1 MANISAGICEKLITA
16 ATSHCQSAIT
26 VAPQSVPVVH
36 EPNWDG
42 VTMSLTSLSTI
53 FGFGAL
59 LLGLLAI
66 IAGVSW
72 AYGIKHMAEEE
83 ARKAAALASMK
94 WLEEHALALVRERLD
109 FLYPLPQQPNEP
121 PDGGETAA
129 DEIGEKA

>member
-1 MANISAGICEKLITA
+1 
-16 ATSHCQSAIT
+16 
-26 VAPQSVPVVH
+26 
-36 EPNWDG
+36 
-42 VTMSLTSLSTI
+42 
-53 FGFGAL
+53 
-59 LLGLLAI
+59 
-66 IAGVSW
+66 
-72 AYGIKHMAEEE
+72 MAEEE